1 MAEILIVDDEINIL
15 RSLENFLEFFGHRI
29 YTASTLPEGKKMVNA
44 RQFDAAIIDVFLQ
57 GDDGVELL
65 DEIKSANRSTVVIV
79 ISGHSSLKI
88 AVDAIKRGAYDFLE
102 KPVDTEKLK
111 VSLENGLR
119 QKKLAGQLENMKKQ
133 WLRDNF
139 IIGSTK
145 EMAELVGLAE
155 KAGPTDLS
163 VLIQGPNGSGKEL
176 ISYYVYL
183 NSNKTDTPF
192 ITVNCAAVQPELF
205 ESTLFGHKKGSFTG
219 AIADHAGYFKSA
231 DGGTLFLDE
240 IGEIPLFLQVK
251 LLRAIEY
258 GEIQGIGYDKPVNVN
273 TRIICATNRDL
284 EAEVAAGNF
293 REDLF
298 FRLNQVPLKLP
309 PLSKRRE
316 DIPVFIEKFKHDLE
330 EKNGLPGKEWK
341 KEAIDYLVSREYRG
355 NIRELKNLV
364 DRITLLSSGNTIN
377 TADIR
382 KLDTVMSEK
391 KQDEEIF
398 STTLPFCEMKKQL
411 EKKYIERQLEK
422 HDLSIQETAKAL
434 GMLANNLSRK
444 ISELGIDIHRE

>member
-15 RSLENFLEFFGHRI
+15 RSLESFLEFYGHRI
-29 YTASTLPEGKKMVNA
+29 FTASTLPEGKKMVQA
-44 RQFDAAIIDVFLQ
+44 GQFDAAIIDVFLQ

-65 DEIKSANRSTVVIV
+65 DEIKSVNPDTVVII

-88 AVDAIKRGAYDFLE
+88 AVDAIKKGAYDFLE

-133 WLRDNF
+133 WLKDNF

-145 EMAELVGLAE
+145 EMAELIELAE

-163 VLIQGPNGSGKEL
+163 VLIQGPNGTGKEL

-192 ITVNCAAVQPELF
+192 IAVNCAAVQPQLF
-205 ESTLFGHKKGSFTG
+205 ESALFGHKKGSFTG
-219 AIADHAGYFKSA
+219 AVADHAGYFRSA

-258 GEIQGIGYDKPVNVN
+258 GEIQGIGYARPVNVN

-284 EAEVAAGNF
+284 ETEVAAGNF

-298 FRLNQVPLKLP
+298 FRLNQVPLKLL
-309 PLSKRRE
+309 PLSRRRD
-316 DIPVFIEKFKHDLE
+316 DIPVFIEKFKNELE
-330 EKNGLPGKEWK
+330 EKNGLPGKEWT

-364 DRITLLSSGNTIN
+364 DRITLLSPSKTIN
-377 TADIR
+377 AADVK
-382 KLDTVMSEK
+382 KLDTVLSEK
-391 KQDEEIF
+391 KQEEEIF
-398 STTLPFCEMKKQL
+398 SRTLPFAEMKKQL

-422 HDLSIQETAKAL
+422 HNLSIQETSKAL
-434 GMLANNLSRK
+434 GILANNLSRK
-444 ISELGIDIHRE
+444 ISELGINIHRE